1 MTKVCN
7 NASRARVRGRIAT
20 FILACLAMTATAR
33 DMELPPAV
41 TAELKTA
48 GIPTHNA
55 SVVVLSVDSGQPLVR
70 HNARQPMNPASVMKL
85 LTSYAA
91 LEILGPAHT
100 WKTEALA
107 DTAPVQGRLEGNL
120 YLRGSGD
127 PRLALEQLWL
137 FLRQLR
143 ARGVGQI
150 QGDLILDR
158 SAFSLPPHDPA
169 KFDNEPLRPYNA
181 GPDALLVNLKSLRF
195 TLHPENG
202 SAVVLHE
209 TPGVDQ
215 QLINQLKLSN
225 ESCGDWREKLKID
238 PEGDTITLRGVFP
251 KACGDKHLNL
261 SPWPANL
268 QVERLFRAL
277 WQELGGTLAGQV
289 REGSTPSS
297 AMLLTAHESPALAE
311 IIREINKYSNN
322 VMASQVFLTLD
333 PARPATPEGA
343 RKRINAWLRE
353 KNLTMPE
360 LVLENG
366 SGLSRTERISAESLV
381 RLLLTAWRS
390 PVMPELMASLPVAG
404 IDGTLKKRLESSP
417 ATGRAHLKTGYL
429 ENVRA
434 LAGYVL
440 DKGGRRWIVVFL
452 INDPNSRRGKPAM
465 DVLLQWVAE
474 QGSSV
479 TPIAERR
486 Q

>member
-7 NASRARVRGRIAT
+7 NASRARARERIAIFT
-20 FILACLAMTATAR
+20 LACLAMTATALG
-33 DMELPPAV
+33 MELPAAV

-48 GIPTHNA
+48 GIPAHNVSA
-55 SVVVLSVDSGQPLVR
+55 VVLSVDSGQPLVR

-107 DTAPVQGRLEGNL
+107 DSAPVQGRLEGNL

-143 ARGVGQI
+143 ARGVAQI

-181 GPDALLVNLKSLRF
+181 GPDGLLVNLKSLRL
-195 TLHPENG
+195 TLHPEN
-202 SAVVLHE
+202 SSVVVLHE

-238 PEGDTITLRGVFP
+238 SEGDTITLRGTFP

-277 WQELGGTLAGQV
+277 WQELGGTLVGLV
-289 REGSTPSS
+289 REGSTPGG
-297 AMLLTAHESPALAE
+297 AILLTAHESPALAE

-322 VMASQVFLTLD
+322 VMASQVFLALD
-333 PARPATPEGA
+333 TARPATPKAPG
-343 RKRINAWLRE
+343 
-353 KNLTMPE
+353 
-360 LVLENG
+360 NG
-366 SGLSRTERISAESLV
+366 S
-381 RLLLTAWRS
+381 
-390 PVMPELMASLPVAG
+390 
-404 IDGTLKKRLESSP
+404 
-417 ATGRAHLKTGYL
+417 
-429 ENVRA
+429 
-434 LAGYVL
+434 
-440 DKGGRRWIVVFL
+440 
-452 INDPNSRRGKPAM
+452 
-465 DVLLQWVAE
+465 
-474 QGSSV
+474 
-479 TPIAERR
+479 TPG
-486 Q
+486 